1 MVWLLCLFRRL
12 SRRTW
17 CSIVC
22 ALQRWRAEPLVATG
36 LLAFIQ
42 MELGPQV
49 QWNFDTPCLK
59 EAEQPPM
66 ILSKVPQVQ
75 SEAPYET
82 ISSQAPAR
90 SRECLHPRWLFVA
103 SWDGEFAHRL
113 ACFSA
118 CRYVRPVRRSWSIV
132 FGSCTVLTPVAG
144 SLWSGWLLLPA
155 RLFLKLIRWQPRE

>member
-1 MVWLLCLFRRL
+1 MASMLVPQTVKKDLVFYRLCSSKME
-12 SRRTW
+12 SRTACCHWVVSIHPDGTW
-17 CSIVC
+17 
-22 ALQRWRAEPLVATG
+22 P
-36 LLAFIQ
+36 
-42 MELGPQV
+42 PV

-118 CRYVRPVRRSWSIV
+118 CRHVRPVRRSWSIV
-132 FGSCTVLTPVAG
+132 FGSCTVLTPVPG